1 MLTEKYTCEDWKD
14 DFMKA
19 SKMKLSGVKSDFTE
33 KIIYKLSP
41 CSDDVMLHTLYK
53 AIEKYGKKK

>member
-14 DFMKA
+14 EFMRA
-19 SKMKLSGVKSDFTE
+19 SKIKLSGVKSDFAE
-33 KIIYKLSP
+33 KIIYKSSP
-41 CSDDVMLHTLYK
+41 CSDDVMLHTLYT

>member
-14 DFMKA
+14 EFMRATKI
-19 SKMKLSGVKSDFTE
+19 KLSRVKSDYAE

-41 CSDDVMLHTLYK
+41 CNDDVILHTLYK
-53 AIEKYGKKK
+53 AIEIYGKKK